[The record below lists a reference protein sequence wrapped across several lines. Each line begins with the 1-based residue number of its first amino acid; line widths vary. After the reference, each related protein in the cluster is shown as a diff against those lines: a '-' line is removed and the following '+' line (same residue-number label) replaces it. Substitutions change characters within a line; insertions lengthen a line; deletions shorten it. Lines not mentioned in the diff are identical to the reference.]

1 MTTVTAT
8 ASPAPPPLLDRETYR
23 LTLPNTAAAPK
34 IARNFV
40 SSLLGIDRR
49 HHPLVEDA
57 RLCVT
62 EVVTNAHRHT
72 ETPLIRVSVAVDGG
86 RVTVAVTDDKPWVL
100 PVPTAVV
107 RARGHG
113 HEDGDTDQAAYE
125 EGRGI
130 ALVAQLARAWGTTI
144 YASDPVG
151 RKAIWFTL
159 ESPGWG

>member
-8 ASPAPPPLLDRETYR
+8 ASTAPPPLLDRKPYL

-49 HHPLVEDA
+49 HHALVEDA

-72 ETPLIRVSVAVDGG
+72 QTPLIRVSAALEGG
-86 RVTVAVTDDKPWVL
+86 RVTVAVTDDRPWVL
-100 PVPTAVV
+100 PVPTVVV
-107 RARGHG
+107 RGQG
-113 HEDGDTDQAAYE
+113 QDGGGDQSAYE

-130 ALVAQLARAWGTTI
+130 ALVAHLAHAWGTTI